1 MGLEGLGFD
10 GGWAATAAEVSGG
23 LPDARVARVV
33 AVDRHGGWVH
43 DGEREVPFE
52 PAGRLCFTAA
62 APGDLP
68 SVGDWVLARYHDQ
81 GQAAIVHAVLP
92 RRTLLGRKEAGKGT
106 YLQVIAANVDV
117 AFIVQ
122 SCHYDLNLRRLD
134 RYLVMVR
141 EGGITPVLVLTKT
154 DLVGRD
160 DLLGLLA
167 QIDAAGLQV
176 TVIAVSNATGE
187 GVDRFRESLEP
198 GRTYVLVG
206 SSGVGKSTLINQMT
220 TPTRQ
225 MTREVSHTGE
235 GVHTTVRRQL
245 IRLDQGA
252 MLVDTPGMREFG
264 ILASEAGVV
273 DAFSDIEA
281 WAATCRYADCRH
293 GQEPGCA
300 VRAAVINGE
309 LGEERLQHF
318 LKLRRE
324 AGFHELS
331 ELERR
336 RRGRAFGRMV
346 KSAKKRRD
354 GG

>member
-1 MGLEGLGFD
+1 MALIDLGFD
-10 GGWAATAAEVSGG
+10 AGWAAAATAATITSAGTQI
-23 LPDARVARVV
+23 ARVT

-43 DGEREVPFE
+43 DGEREAPFE
-52 PAGRLCFTAA
+52 LAGRLCFTAA
-62 APGDLP
+62 EPGDLP

-92 RRTLLGRKEAGKGT
+92 RRTLLGRKEAGRGT
-106 YLQVIAANVDV
+106 QLQVIAANVDV

-141 EGGITPVLVLTKT
+141 KGGITPVLVLTKT
-154 DLVGRD
+154 DLVSRD
-160 DLLGLLA
+160 DLSSLLA
-167 QIDAAGLQV
+167 QVDAVGLGV
-176 TVIAVSNATGE
+176 TVMAVSNATGE
-187 GVDRFRESLEP
+187 GLDPFRDGLEP

-206 SSGVGKSTLINQMT
+206 SSGVGKSTLVNQLT
-220 TPTRQ
+220 APGRQ
-225 MTREVSHTGE
+225 MTRGVSNTGE

-245 IRLDQGA
+245 IGLAQGA
-252 MLVDTPGMREFG
+252 MLIDTPGMREFG
-264 ILASEAGVV
+264 LLATEAGV
-273 DAFSDIEA
+273 AETFGDIEA

-293 GQEPGCA
+293 DQEPGCA
-300 VRAAVINGE
+300 VRAAVARGE

-318 LKLRRE
+318 FKLRRE
-324 AGFHELS
+324 VGFHELS
-331 ELERR
+331 ELEKR

-346 KSAKKRRD
+346 KNAKKRRD